1 MSADADFDGF
11 WVLADEPLHLHEG
24 GNGRVYDLE
33 ERTALFGEAIIR
45 FAKNIPR
52 NAVNNR
58 LIDQLVGASTSVGA
72 NFCEADDGYSLKEY
86 AVRISTCRKEARE
99 TKFFLRMIAT
109 AEPSLKAE
117 ARLLWQEAKEL
128 HLIFKSIFYKV
139 APDRIRRIPKN
150 SPTLPTTL

>member
-1 MSADADFDGF
+1 MATDADFDGF
-11 WVLADEPLHLHEG
+11 WGLDDELTCLREDG
-24 GNGRVYDLE
+24 KGRVYDLE
-33 ERTALFGEAIIR
+33 ERTALFGESIIR

-86 AVRISTCRKEARE
+86 AVKISTCRKEARE
-99 TKFFLRMIAT
+99 AKFFLRMIAT

-139 APDRIRRIPKN
+139 APDRIHRIPKN
-150 SPTLPTTL
+150 SPALPTDL